1 MITLLIWLL
10 VLLLVLGVIIWVI
23 QLLPL
28 PPPFGNIAIAIV
40 ALIFILIL
48 VSALLGDLPLRPIR
62 LQ

>member
-1 MITLLIWLL
+1 MISLLVWTL

-48 VSALLGDLPLRPIR
+48 VSALLGDLPLRPFR

>member
-10 VLLLVLGVIIWVI
+10 VLLLVLGVVVWVI

-40 ALIFILIL
+40 ALIFILVL

>member
-10 VLLLVLGVIIWVI
+10 VLLLVLGVVVWVI

-28 PPPFGNIAIAIV
+28 PPPFGNIAIAVI